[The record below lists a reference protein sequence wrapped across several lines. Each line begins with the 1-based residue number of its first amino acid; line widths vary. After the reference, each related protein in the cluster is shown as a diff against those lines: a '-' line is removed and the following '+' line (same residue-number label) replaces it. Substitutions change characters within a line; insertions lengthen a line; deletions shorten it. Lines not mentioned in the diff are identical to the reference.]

1 MPRHGSLPSYVRS
14 LRRFCSLTKG
24 FGVTPLFR
32 WKRLRFLHC
41 SRYWSRS
48 IETCR
53 ARSKF
58 RTTIW
63 FTFDTAWFEGSL
75 SITMAL
81 QFLEVLPSWHQKI
94 LPKIQSSP
102 TFHLESAVIQ
112 CHASFKKPGLIRYD
126 RCISGMNTEFNV
138 PDASPMSQP
147 PTFHPNHFP
156 PKCSM
161 PRVVAIGGWAE
172 SRCSSAAGNFTCPKE
187 NLGPRGHAMSTAQC
201 LGSHIP
207 IRKPG
212 PA

>member
-1 MPRHGSLPSYVRS
+1 ML
-14 LRRFCSLTKG
+14 
-24 FGVTPLFR
+24 
-32 WKRLRFLHC
+32 
-41 SRYWSRS
+41 
-48 IETCR
+48 
-53 ARSKF
+53 RSK
-58 RTTIW
+58 
-63 FTFDTAWFEGSL
+63 S
-75 SITMAL
+75 
-81 QFLEVLPSWHQKI
+81 
-94 LPKIQSSP
+94 
-102 TFHLESAVIQ
+102 
-112 CHASFKKPGLIRYD
+112 LIRYD

-138 PDASPMSQP
+138 PDASPMSHP

-212 PA
+212 PAWATAKCRTSVPCSFAPGNACGRPQEEAISLRVVGCPVPGPRDSCWERDRALIGSFHSSCHK